1 MPVFKTFLK
10 IVNKNKS
17 TIIMYLAI
25 FLGIAIPITKLIPG
39 AAEPSYAD
47 SAEPI
52 AVIDNDNSVISKGLH
67 DYLKKTQR
75 VKNIET
81 DTDSIQ
87 DALYFRDIQFLVS
100 IPSGYEKSLLQGV
113 VPVLNTTS
121 VPNSYSGIYISMQIE
136 QYLSFLRI
144 YLASGYTL
152 QDAVQKAEEVL
163 NTKADVSLVND
174 GKTLS
179 QSYKFTFYYQYIP
192 YMLLGILV
200 QIIGLIFLSF
210 NKEEVRRRTM
220 CSSTTLRSRNI
231 QLFFGCAVLGIA
243 ILAVVLLISF
253 ILYGSELS
261 QSGVFPWLLANSLTF
276 LVVSIS
282 LGFLV
287 GSIVKNDNQL
297 SALATS
303 IAMIFSFLGGIFISQ
318 ELMGNQVQKIAKFIP
333 TYWYIASNKI
343 LGYAQGIETIDTS
356 IFMQNIGIQ
365 VAFALAFFSLALAV
379 SKRKSGRV

>member
-1 MPVFKTFLK
+1 
-10 IVNKNKS
+10 
-17 TIIMYLAI
+17 MYLAI

-39 AAEPSYAD
+39 AAEPYYAD

-52 AVIDNDNSVISKGLH
+52 AVADSDNSIISKGLH

-87 DALYFRDIQFLVS
+87 DALYFRDIEFLVS
-100 IPSGYEKSLLQGV
+100 IPPGYGKSLLEGS

-144 YLASGYTL
+144 YIAAGLSP
-152 QDAVQKAEEVL
+152 QEAVQKTEEVM
-163 NTKADVSLVND
+163 NTKAEVSLVND

-179 QSYKFTFYYQYIP
+179 QSYKFMFYYQYIP

-210 NKEEVRRRTM
+210 NKEEVRRRTL

-231 QLFFGCAVLGIA
+231 QLFFGCAVLGTA
-243 ILAVVLLISF
+243 ILLIVLVISF
-253 ILYGSELS
+253 VLYGSELS
-261 QSGVFPWLLANSLTF
+261 QSGVFPWLLLNSLTF
-276 LVVSIS
+276 LIVSIS

-287 GSIVKNDNQL
+287 GSIAKNDNQL

-318 ELMGNQVQKIAKFIP
+318 ELMGSQVQKISRFIP
-333 TYWYIASNKI
+333 TYWYIAINKI
-343 LGYAQGIETIDTS
+343 LGYAQSTVNLETSSFI
-356 IFMQNIGIQ
+356 QNMGIQ
-365 VAFALAFFSLALAV
+365 LAFAVAFFSLALAV
-379 SKRKSGRV
+379 SKRKSGRT